1 MRRRGTV
8 SVRTWVIVVTLVLAL
23 GCPSET
29 EAYAVLAHEAIVD
42 SVWDTNIR
50 PLLLKRFPAAT
61 AGEIKEAH
69 GYAYGGAIIQDLGYY
84 PHGSFFFSDL
94 THYVRSGD
102 FVLAL
107 LRDSNDLNGYAFALG
122 ALAHYAADNDGH
134 PMGTNRAVPILYP
147 KLKKKYGDSVTYEQ
161 DKLAHVKTEFGFDVL
176 EVARGRYA
184 PDSYH
189 DFIGFGVAVP
199 LLEQAFQETYGLE
212 LKAVLSNEEKAI
224 GSYRHDVSQ
233 LLPKATRVAWSLKK
247 NEIMKD
253 QPGMTKT
260 RFLYNLS
267 RASYQKN
274 WGNEYQK
281 PTFEERFL
289 AFLVRLLPKFG
300 PLKVLQ
306 LKTPTPETERMF
318 EASFNATLERYRQ
331 LLGQVGTDRLQL
343 PNDNFDTGKISGPG
357 QYRLNDETHA
367 KLLDALAKQDFR
379 GAAPQVQAEL
389 LEFFGHPDAPYTIK
403 RKPKDW
409 AKVQGEIEQLKN
421 TVPSS
426 VTTTDLCLSSP
437 PPK

>member
-1 MRRRGTV
+1 
-8 SVRTWVIVVTLVLAL
+8 
-23 GCPSET
+23 
-29 EAYAVLAHEAIVD
+29 
-42 SVWDTNIR
+42 
-50 PLLLKRFPAAT
+50 
-61 AGEIKEAH
+61 
-69 GYAYGGAIIQDLGYY
+69 
-84 PHGSFFFSDL
+84 
-94 THYVRSGD
+94 
-102 FVLAL
+102 
-107 LRDSNDLNGYAFALG
+107 
-122 ALAHYAADNDGH
+122 
-134 PMGTNRAVPILYP
+134 
-147 KLKKKYGDSVTYEQ
+147 
-161 DKLAHVKTEFGFDVL
+161 
-176 EVARGRYA
+176 
-184 PDSYH
+184 
-189 DFIGFGVAVP
+189 
-199 LLEQAFQETYGLE
+199 
-212 LKAVLSNEEKAI
+212 
-224 GSYRHDVSQ
+224 
-233 LLPKATRVAWSLKK
+233 
-247 NEIMKD
+247 MKD